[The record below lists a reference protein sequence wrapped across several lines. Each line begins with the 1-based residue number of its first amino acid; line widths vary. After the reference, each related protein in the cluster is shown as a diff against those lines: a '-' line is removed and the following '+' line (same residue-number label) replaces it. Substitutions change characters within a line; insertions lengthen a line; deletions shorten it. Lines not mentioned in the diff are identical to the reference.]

1 MSYEFRPDDADL
13 THALRRIAGAEL
25 DRILAILAQGMPAA
39 AGIHDIRK
47 RIKKMRGLFRL
58 LRAGFPE
65 GADEIDILRDLAGGL
80 AGVRDAEVML
90 AAHDGVAGAGGAGLR
105 QVLQARI
112 EAARGAEAPDPAA
125 LHDTF
130 ADMRARS
137 ETWRVR
143 GGNGKVLRKGLTRT
157 LSRGR
162 EALDHARD
170 TRDAEAFHDWRK
182 RVKDLWYQ
190 LRLLTPV
197 WPDGIDPWCQ
207 LADDLGEALGNHHD
221 LVLYVAWLDTQND
234 GEVPSLRAAAGIRRA
249 AIEAQALATGQRL
262 FDPDAEDLA
271 RLFTALW
278 QGWRH
283 RGDASPPV

>member
-1 MSYEFRPDDADL
+1 MSYAFHPDDADL

-25 DRILAILAQGMPAA
+25 DRAIATLGQGMPGAS
-39 AGIHDIRK
+39 GIHDIRK
-47 RIKKMRGLFRL
+47 RIKKLRGLFRL

-65 GADEIDILRDLAGGL
+65 GAQEIDILRDLAGGL

-90 AAHDGVAGAGGAGLR
+90 AAHDGVAGYGGAGLR
-105 QVLQARI
+105 QVLQGRI

-125 LHDTF
+125 LRDAL

-137 ETWRVR
+137 EIWRVR
-143 GGNGKVLRKGLTRT
+143 GGNGKVLRKGLART
-157 LSRGR
+157 LSRGGD
-162 EALDHARD
+162 ALDHARD
-170 TRDAEAFHDWRK
+170 SRDPEAFHDWRK

-197 WPDGIDPWCQ
+197 WPAGIGPWCQ
-207 LADDLGEALGNHHD
+207 VADDLGEALGTHHD
-221 LVLYVAWLDTQND
+221 LVLYVDWLETQDD
-234 GEVPSLRAAAGIRRA
+234 GEAPALRAAAGIRRA
-249 AIEAQALATGQRL
+249 AIEAQALATGARL
-262 FDPDAEDLA
+262 YDADAEDVA

-283 RGDASPPV
+283 RGEATPLV